1 MVHAS
6 CCGRALQRLL
16 RLRVRALVV
25 VDIGPEISD
34 AGRNAIAGFVRAN
47 EEFNDLEHFIENV
60 RKYDPYRK
68 REHIERTVKYNMLV
82 RSDGKYISKCDGT
95 ARRLGIRPS
104 LPQDTL
110 TLDDAATLNLPV
122 LVVRGADSNILAPD
136 AAERF
141 RDDESGQWLRVWFN
155 PASGERRY
163 QPDDPPRP

>member
-1 MVHAS
+1 M
-6 CCGRALQRLL
+6 
-16 RLRVRALVV
+16 
-25 VDIGPEISD
+25 
-34 AGRNAIAGFVRAN
+34 RAN

-141 RDDESGQWLRVWFN
+141 RDALPQGQLVTVPKSGHGVPSQNTLGFLAAVRGFL
-155 PASGERRY
+155 ASL
-163 QPDDPPRP
+163 